1 MNNRN
6 IEKIRKKFILVASF
20 SFFSVMLLM
29 GGLIYTASYF
39 AMQNEIHS
47 TLDYI
52 VENDGDI
59 KRKKVT
65 ADVTIDSRQ
74 TQINMTIGEEK
85 TVALPTQAP
94 VTMGEALQRI
104 FGIGNWMHSSAE
116 FPYSLRYFAVLYDSE
131 KNVEEVK
138 TNHIAAVE
146 EKEAEKFAEYAL
158 EEGTTFGS
166 FDNYYFEVAD
176 RENGGTIV
184 VYLEALSQMNGVSR
198 IFYLSLM
205 LIGFGSIVTLLLVLF
220 FSKKIVKRE
229 IKRNEMQDRFMT
241 NASHE
246 LKTPLSVI
254 KANTEV
260 EQMLNGENEWNRST
274 MQQVER
280 MTGLIANLIQIVR
293 AEEKE
298 NMEPLGNTD
307 ISAVVK
313 ETSDTFKSVA
323 VQEGKNL
330 ENDIEAHVAG
340 MMRETDVRQLVS
352 LFVDNAIKYCDEKG
366 NILVSV
372 KTKGKNIKISVSN
385 DYAEGENTDYSKFF
399 ERFYRKDESHNI
411 EKGGY
416 GIGLSIAE
424 SIVERYRGNLKADW
438 KDGRIS
444 FICTFHVTPHTSAV
458 SKIFSKSMKNHSILF
473 HGNK

>member
-1 MNNRN
+1 MAQRN
-6 IEKIRKKFILVASF
+6 IEKIRRKFIFVASL
-20 SFFSVMLLM
+20 SFFTVMLLM
-29 GGLIYTASYF
+29 GGFIYTASYF
-39 AMQNEIHS
+39 ATKNEIRS

-59 KRKKVT
+59 KKKKVT
-65 ADVTIDSRQ
+65 TNVTIDDGQ
-74 TQINMTIGEEK
+74 TQVNMVIGEEGSSE
-85 TVALPTQAP
+85 VLPTQAP
-94 VTMGEALQRI
+94 VSVGEALQRI

-116 FPYSLRYFAVLYDSE
+116 FPYSLRYFAVLYDE
-131 KNVEEVK
+131 AQNIEEVK

-146 EKEAEKFAEYAL
+146 EKAAEKFAEYAL
-158 EEGTTFGS
+158 DEGVSFGS
-166 FDNYYFEVAD
+166 FDNYFFKVAE

-184 VYLEALSQMNGVSR
+184 VYLEALSQMNMISR
-198 IFYLSLM
+198 IFYLALM
-205 LIGFGSIVTLLLVLF
+205 LIGIGSVLTLLLVLF

-229 IKRNEMQDRFMT
+229 IKQNEMQDRFMT

-260 EQMLNGENEWNRST
+260 EQMLNGENEWNTST

-298 NMEPLGNTD
+298 NLEPLRSTD
-307 ISAVVK
+307 ISAVVQ
-313 ETSDTFKSVA
+313 ETSDTFKSVV
-323 VQEGKNL
+323 VQEGKTL
-330 ENDIEAHVAG
+330 ENDIEDHVVSL
-340 MMRETDVRQLVS
+340 MREADIRQLVS
-352 LFVDNAIKYCDEKG
+352 IFVDNAIKYCDENGK
-366 NILVSV
+366 IIVSV
-372 KTKGKNIKISVSN
+372 KTKGKTLKISVSN
-385 DYAEGENTDYSKFF
+385 DYAEGADTDYSKFF

-424 SIVERYRGNLKADW
+424 GIVERYHGNLKADW
-438 KDGRIS
+438 KEGRIA
-444 FICTFHVTPHTSAV
+444 FICTFHMVRQKGGKKAS
-458 SKIFSKSMKNHSILF
+458 
-473 HGNK
+473 